1 MSRRKWATV
10 PRYRD
15 GLVDIENRS
24 VITDRGITWVCDR
37 FVLVRA
43 DMFSISVTERGWLAG
58 SIKPHLIR
66 RVLDKRPVVG
76 DAIYGNQ
83 AVIHPK
89 LVGDGEQSAL
99 LIKDFGSYTASVFI
113 PSISPLL
120 DACDVLRLK
129 DGSVYG
135 YQRRPHSAAPV
146 LVAVVHSIRWSSHLL
161 KEVES

>member
-10 PRYRD
+10 SRYRD
-15 GLVDIENRS
+15 GL
-24 VITDRGITWVCDR
+24 ITPEARAIAVDRGITWVTDR
-37 FVLVRA
+37 FVLART

-83 AVIHPK
+83 AGIHPK

-99 LIKDFGSYTASVFI
+99 LIKDFGGYTASVFN

-120 DACDVLRLK
+120 DACDLLRLK